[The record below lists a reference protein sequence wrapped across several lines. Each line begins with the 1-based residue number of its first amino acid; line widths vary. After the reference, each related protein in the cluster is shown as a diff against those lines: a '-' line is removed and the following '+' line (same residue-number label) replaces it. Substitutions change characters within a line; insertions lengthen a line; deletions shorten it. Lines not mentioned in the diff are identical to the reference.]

1 MATRDTSGSGRAGA
15 GVGPDIGE
23 AFGAATRDYFEAMT
37 RALRGAAGSAP
48 APVDPWRAVFDAW
61 SAAAGGQG
69 GFGTGGPRHS
79 PFGAHPFG
87 PAAFAQAGLGQ
98 GGFGPGG
105 FGQGGFGQGGF
116 GPGAFGQPA
125 FAGSSFGDS
134 LDAVVGRFA
143 EQGRQWFGRMQALVE
158 RFAGGEAAPADIA
171 QAWKSMLGGDA
182 ANPFTDLFA
191 QMGGRGHAGFDQ
203 WLGQVAPLL
212 RAGWADAWMRE
223 GAEWLSLPAF
233 GPAREHQE
241 RGQALA
247 RAMLGLQQANDAY
260 NALMLEA
267 GRDAFVRFERKL
279 GERSEPGRQLKS
291 ARALFDLWVDAAE
304 EAYAEVALSVE
315 FRQRYAAL
323 VDAQMRVRAGV
334 QDVVER
340 MTAQFGMP
348 TRTEVDAAHRRI
360 AQLERELR
368 RLQRGG
374 AATAAAAASPAAKRR
389 TAATSAASAAAA
401 KPETTGTETTR
412 TDTTHMPAAEKSA
425 SPMSSGTPAS
435 SGKRAAPRSRAAK
448 AKSPPQGRAKRDASG
463 KPAPKPGA
471 SAAKPGKAAGAK
483 RKTVAEARAR
493 PAAARAKPAASRRT
507 TLSITSA
514 IPQAPEPLPARAAA
528 LEPAALEPAALA
540 LGALAGD
547 ASRRPDACA
556 ALPASS
562 KAARTR

>member
-98 GGFGPGG
+98 GGFG
-105 FGQGGFGQGGF
+105 QGGFGRGGF

-514 IPQAPEPLPARAAA
+514 IPQAPEPLPARAAGK
-528 LEPAALEPAALA
+528 AAHAS
-540 LGALAGD
+540 GRRD
-547 ASRRPDACA
+547 ASPAKAPSAKA
-556 ALPASS
+556 AGSKAAGSKAASS